1 MLSVCVFLALVI
13 LHTKRMHCIISP
25 SVACLSVPYF
35 STLFYKRHD
44 FRKKKVVESKM
55 RVLLFSTILVRKS
68 FLLRRIQRDTVIP
81 LHTSSRKVSFFLVCC
96 NETRIFWTDFR
107 KILIIPNLM
116 KISLV
121 GAELFHV
128 DGRTDRHTDRQE

>member
-1 MLSVCVFLALVI
+1 
-13 LHTKRMHCIISP
+13 
-25 SVACLSVPYF
+25 
-35 STLFYKRHD
+35 
-44 FRKKKVVESKM
+44 M